1 MAKFDPGYS
10 FRSSDFRSQ
19 PDRWKQDRQSSTAVP
34 ATPTEGQRYCARGI
48 WCASSVIVTEGKDIR
63 REAALGYQAFCPR
76 DTLSIGRWLD
86 ELPAQYVYLAAEL
99 GKPSARGAL
108 IRVPFGPRI
117 GLRVDVDALMR
128 AITESL
134 CSWHERVAAI
144 DHLTFPEDRR
154 RDMYAVQRAVD
165 VIGGERLGALLA
177 LEPQSM
183 CRARDLRD
191 VATMDDDTVGI
202 VHSAF
207 AEINLDM
214 DGAAAGM
221 EIINLRYL
229 ARATLGETKAKP
241 EELVGVPCRA
251 DGCGWRAVY
260 RAELPS
266 REDEPVWWTE
276 CARCGNRMDEATYRE
291 WVALC
296 AAYERNRRTVPTLE
310 NLPGVA

>member
-1 MAKFDPGYS
+1 
-10 FRSSDFRSQ
+10 
-19 PDRWKQDRQSSTAVP
+19 
-34 ATPTEGQRYCARGI
+34 
-48 WCASSVIVTEGKDIR
+48 
-63 REAALGYQAFCPR
+63 
-76 DTLSIGRWLD
+76 
-86 ELPAQYVYLAAEL
+86 
-99 GKPSARGAL
+99 
-108 IRVPFGPRI
+108 
-117 GLRVDVDALMR
+117 
-128 AITESL
+128 
-134 CSWHERVAAI
+134 
-144 DHLTFPEDRR
+144 
-154 RDMYAVQRAVD
+154 
-165 VIGGERLGALLA
+165 
-177 LEPQSM
+177 M

-207 AEINLDM
+207 AEINLEM
-214 DGAAAGM
+214 DGADAGM

-276 CARCGNRMDEATYRE
+276 CARCGDRMMKTTYRE

-296 AAYERNRRTVPTLE
+296 AAYERNKAKVPAKLE